1 MYFLTGEKVHLSL
14 LKAQG
19 KGSSLPYSKAPLHLA
34 MENTYNPYK
43 FHPDNGK
50 CKCKSDS
57 ERKETGRGMIFSLES
72 SCCQMQ
78 ELRMKVAAEFNL
90 LCSGCRKVHD
100 FSQGQRERGVGKGG
114 SRKKSYEQLGVQRG
128 NEFRMKLQFLFSSFI
143 YQEDQTLN
151 VNNLFSSPE
160 AL

>member
-1 MYFLTGEKVHLSL
+1 
-14 LKAQG
+14 
-19 KGSSLPYSKAPLHLA
+19 
-34 MENTYNPYK
+34 
-43 FHPDNGK
+43 
-50 CKCKSDS
+50 
-57 ERKETGRGMIFSLES
+57 MIFSLES

-100 FSQGQRERGVGKGG
+100 FSQGQREKGWEKEVLE
-114 SRKKSYEQLGVQRG
+114 KKSYEQLGVQRG
-128 NEFRMKLQFLFSSFI
+128 NEFGMKIQFLFSSFI

-151 VNNLFSSPE
+151 VNTLFSSPE